1 MAAGFP
7 GEPGA
12 DGTGAIT
19 DQAGQVVSAPALGR
33 FHHQGSL
40 QPQAQVEQVVMHRAH
55 GQQRWNGGRGG
66 IDPTSLAAP
75 IAQHQ
80 DLAAGAHGRLG
91 SAAQALHRNL
101 ETSGAIGD
109 GHQRGKG
116 GGEQALLAHR
126 RQLRL
131 IEDRTG
137 QVQHRRRVSF
147 GAQRRAPLAQMHL
160 QAHHQLFA
168 QGIDRRVG
176 DLGKALLEVVVEEVG
191 LV

>member
-1 MAAGFP
+1 M
-7 GEPGA
+7 
-12 DGTGAIT
+12 
-19 DQAGQVVSAPALGR
+19 VSAPALGR

-40 QPQAQVEQVVMHRAH
+40 QAQAQVEQVVMHRAD

-91 SAAQALHRNL
+91 SAAQALHRKL
-101 ETSGAIGD
+101 ETSGAVGD

-116 GGEQALLAHR
+116 GGGQALPAN
-126 RQLRL
+126 LRKL
-131 IEDRTG
+131 SFIEDRTG
-137 QVQHRRRVSF
+137 QVQHRRRGGF
-147 GAQRRAPLAQMHL
+147 WAQRRAPPAQMHL

-168 QGIDRRVG
+168 QGIYRRVG
-176 DLGKALLEVVVEEVG
+176 DLGKTLLEVVVKEVG